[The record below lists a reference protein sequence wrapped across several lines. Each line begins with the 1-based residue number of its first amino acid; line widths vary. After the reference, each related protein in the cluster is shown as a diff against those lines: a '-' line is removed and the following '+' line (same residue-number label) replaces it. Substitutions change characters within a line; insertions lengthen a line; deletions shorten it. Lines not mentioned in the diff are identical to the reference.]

1 VTSQPPQTEEEVLR
15 RPLLSC
21 IWGVLGFCL
30 FQNPNPFIQIG
41 GLSLLFISG
50 FGLLGVGW
58 QWLQAQRAV
67 RENITAQE
75 TLEAKQQTRRE
86 HHTQR
91 KNRTQKEREQAQLH
105 KDKEAQQRT
114 AKHQQELEAQREEVA
129 KQSAK
134 TAFHIA
140 ETNRLVALSDG
151 ERLAEFRRLI
161 LQRGTTLLS
170 ETEIPQGTLFTFEE
184 ANTQGVALWIHQ
196 KRRCEYSDL
205 EVLTP
210 YANASAPL
218 RCWIIAFEGFS
229 PEVVTAVRHT
239 PVTLIDPHLLAN
251 WALSNL

>member
-91 KNRTQKEREQAQLH
+91 KNRTQKEREQAPLH
-105 KDKEAQQRT
+105 
-114 AKHQQELEAQREEVA
+114 QEPKCTDDEV
-129 KQSAK
+129 
-134 TAFHIA
+134 
-140 ETNRLVALSDG
+140 E
-151 ERLAEFRRLI
+151 
-161 LQRGTTLLS
+161 
-170 ETEIPQGTLFTFEE
+170 
-184 ANTQGVALWIHQ
+184 
-196 KRRCEYSDL
+196 
-205 EVLTP
+205 
-210 YANASAPL
+210 
-218 RCWIIAFEGFS
+218 
-229 PEVVTAVRHT
+229 
-239 PVTLIDPHLLAN
+239 
-251 WALSNL
+251 